1 MIGISY
7 FGSMQVLANLAEN
20 IEIPVYLQ
28 IDQGRGWTVDGH
40 IELFHAL
47 SGPKK
52 LDIGSY
58 PRCSRAPGSS
68 VRGRVGRVVPDER
81 RGRPGDLPDPG
92 GPPVSGRTPFGV
104 LSAVLLGFVEALL
117 VAAVAPMLV
126 PDAPRLNLLWL
137 VGIVAY
143 GCVMTLIL
151 VVVENAVLATLMYLL
166 LVGTLGRWRPS
177 GCGS

>member
-68 VRGRVGRVVPDER
+68 VRGRVAALFLMSAGVALVIFLILAVHPFLGGHRSEFCQRCSWASSR
-81 RGRPGDLPDPG
+81 RCWWRRWLRCWCPTRPG
-92 GPPVSGRTPFGV
+92 
-104 LSAVLLGFVEALL
+104 
-117 VAAVAPMLV
+117 
-126 PDAPRLNLLWL
+126 
-137 VGIVAY
+137 
-143 GCVMTLIL
+143 
-151 VVVENAVLATLMYLL
+151 
-166 LVGTLGRWRPS
+166 
-177 GCGS
+177 

>member
-1 MIGISY
+1 M
-7 FGSMQVLANLAEN
+7 
-20 IEIPVYLQ
+20 
-28 IDQGRGWTVDGH
+28 
-40 IELFHAL
+40 
-47 SGPKK
+47 
-52 LDIGSY
+52 
-58 PRCSRAPGSS
+58 
-68 VRGRVGRVVPDER
+68 
-81 RGRPGDLPDPG
+81 
-92 GPPVSGRTPFGV
+92 
-104 LSAVLLGFVEALL
+104 LLGFVEALL

-177 GCGS
+177 GCAS